1 MSQIK
6 LLHSGGN
13 GVILAAP
20 TNNPASDVT
29 FKLPQ
34 ADGSAS
40 QVLKT
45 DGSGNLSFGAVSAGI
60 TMADQWRINTNF
72 DSTNEFI
79 TSNWERNDTFS
90 SYIGSGMTE
99 SSGVFTFPSTGIYYI
114 EAFGWGFGQGS
125 TALYTGIEIHLTG
138 DNSTYYNRS
147 NSFAS
152 NPFTNGYAAFSCTH
166 LFDVTNTSTHKCKI
180 KIQAANTFRF
190 VGSTHENSTGVTFIR
205 LGDT

>member
-1 MSQIK
+1 MSRILVDQIR
-6 LLHSGGN
+6 SN
-13 GVILAAP
+13 
-20 TNNPASDVT
+20 
-29 FKLPQ
+29 
-34 ADGSAS
+34 SAS
-40 QVLKT
+40 ADAITL
-45 DGSGNLSFGAVSAGI
+45 DGSGNLTIPGNATCSGTATGFGGGI
-60 TMADQWRINTNF
+60 TMADQWRVNTNF
-72 DSTNEFI
+72 DATNEFL

-125 TALYTGIEIHLTG
+125 TSLYTGIEIHLTG

-180 KIQAANTFRF
+180 KIQAASTFRF
-190 VGSTHENSTGVTFIR
+190 VGSTNENSTGVTFIR